1 MSILLKGT
9 EAVGPCVNIIDLDHN
24 VKLGGHISHGFGK
37 QVLGLGLD
45 RVTTFLRNKIP

>member
-9 EAVGPCVNIIDLDHN
+9 EAVGPCVDLIDLDHN
-24 VKLGGHISHGFGK
+24 VKLGGHTSHGFGK

-45 RVTTFLRNKIP
+45 RDMTKNVL